1 MRLIE
6 TPEDMKLLMHECVEL
21 THNWVDR
28 CNRAFGIRML
38 PFRVEFGLKG
48 TTAGKAFINKG
59 LIKYNPTLLRENPEE
74 FLART
79 VGHEVIHHA
88 AYAVH
93 GMGISGHGAEWKIMM
108 RKMGLPDTVC
118 HSYDTSNVP
127 TRVGKSPK
135 TIISNGLR
143 SSGKS
148 IVNFGLGK
156 IIEFED

>member
-1 MRLIE
+1 MRMIE
-6 TPEDMKLLMHECVEL
+6 TPEDMRLLMHECVEL

-28 CNRAFGIRML
+28 CNRAFGIHL
-38 PFRVEFGLKG
+38 PEFRVEFGLKG

-59 LIKYNPTLLRENPEE
+59 LIKYNPTLLRENPEQ
-74 FLART
+74 FLAQT

-93 GMGISGHGAEWKIMM
+93 GMGISGHGQEWKIMM
-108 RKMGLPDTVC
+108 RKMGLLDRVC

-127 TRVGKSPK
+127 TKVGKSSK
-135 TIISNGLR
+135 SIISNRLGR
-143 SSGKS
+143 SIGSMRNIAGG
-148 IVNFGLGK
+148 N